1 MTGMGWHDEPF
12 QFSISLRWEANHK
25 RAYTYH
31 TTPHRHE
38 CKALTTRNGCPVEAR
53 GTGGWPGSG
62 IIPLPSSSRSGEK
75 KADEAAP
82 ARSRPPKRV
91 QAQAASRRG
100 SRDPGPGIS
109 AAHMARWPPG
119 WPHGEASGSGTA
131 AAAGRTWDP
140 PLDIRPSGACSRRP
154 RADTINCCGTKMAL
168 CHVHHPCLQYKQV
181 LLLIERDAR

>member
-53 GTGGWPGSG
+53 GTGWVAWVRHYPFAELEQIRRKKKRMRLLRRGVGH
-62 IIPLPSSSRSGEK
+62 RSEG
-75 KADEAAP
+75 
-82 ARSRPPKRV
+82 
-91 QAQAASRRG
+91 SRRG

-131 AAAGRTWDP
+131 AAAGTGRTWDP

-168 CHVHHPCLQYKQV
+168 CHVHHPCRQYKQV
-181 LLLIERDAR
+181 LLIERDAR